1 MNGLTLAEFWDLFW
15 PSLTASLLAGVL
27 CGALG
32 VFVVLRRVAFVSAA
46 LGQVSGLGVALGFLV
61 GSFFGVDPHEQT
73 PLYLDPV
80 VLALVLTGALST
92 VLSLTGRAQRTSP
105 ESAVAFSYLVA
116 AALALV
122 ALASPRIVQEA
133 HEVNDLLFGSTV
145 AVRQEHLVELAVVAF
160 GVLLAGA
167 FYFQDLVFV
176 SFDREMARTL
186 GLPVARLEA
195 GLNLAIGVSVA
206 VATRAVGALPVFGF
220 LVLPAGAALI
230 ASERM
235 GRLPGLSAAISATAS
250 LLGFYLSYVQNWPT
264 GPLMV
269 LCAAASWPLAWGA
282 RKLLTLSR

>member
-1 MNGLTLAEFWDLFW
+1 VNGLSLADFWDLFW
-15 PSLTASLLAGVL
+15 PSLTASALAAVL

-61 GSFFGVDPHEQT
+61 GSFFGVDPHGET

-80 VLALVLTGALST
+80 VMALVLTGALST
-92 VLSLTGRAQRTSP
+92 VLSVTSRAQRTSP

-145 AVRQEHLVELAVVAF
+145 AVRQEHLVELAVVA
-160 GVLLAGA
+160 VLVLSAGT
-167 FYFQDLVFV
+167 FYFRDLVFV

-186 GLPVARLEA
+186 GLPVKRLEA

-220 LVLPAGAALI
+220 LVLPAGAALLT
-230 ASERM
+230 SERM
-235 GRLPGLSAAISATAS
+235 GALPFLSAGLAMASA
-250 LLGFYLSYVQNWPT
+250 LGGFYLSYVQNWPT

-269 LCAAASWPLAWGA
+269 LCAAATWPLAWA
-282 RKLLTLSR
+282 VQRLTRRAG

>member
-1 MNGLTLAEFWDLFW
+1 VNGLSLADFWDLFW
-15 PSLTASLLAGVL
+15 PSLTASALAAVL

-61 GSFFGVDPHEQT
+61 GSFFGVDPHGET

-80 VLALVLTGALST
+80 VMALVLTGALST
-92 VLSLTGRAQRTSP
+92 VLSVTSRAQRTSP

-145 AVRQEHLVELAVVAF
+145 AVRQEHLVELAVVA
-160 GVLLAGA
+160 VLVLSAGT
-167 FYFQDLVFV
+167 FYFRDLVFV

-186 GLPVARLEA
+186 GLPVKRLEA

-220 LVLPAGAALI
+220 LVLPAGAALL

-235 GRLPGLSAAISATAS
+235 GALPFLSAGLAVVSA
-250 LLGFYLSYVQNWPT
+250 LGGFYLSYVQNWPT

-269 LCAAASWPLAWGA
+269 LCAAVTWPLAWGVQ
-282 RKLLTLSR
+282 RLTRRAG

>member
-1 MNGLTLAEFWDLFW
+1 MNGLSLADFWDLFW
-15 PSLTASLLAGVL
+15 PSLTASALAAVL

-61 GSFFGVDPHEQT
+61 GSFFGVDPHGET

-80 VLALVLTGALST
+80 VMALVLTGALST
-92 VLSLTGRAQRTSP
+92 VLSVTSRAQRTSP

-145 AVRQEHLVELAVVAF
+145 AVRQEHLVELAVVA
-160 GVLLAGA
+160 VLVLSAGT
-167 FYFQDLVFV
+167 FYFRDLVFV

-186 GLPVARLEA
+186 GLPVKRLEA

-220 LVLPAGAALI
+220 LVLPAGAALL

-235 GRLPGLSAAISATAS
+235 GALPFLSAGLAVVSA
-250 LLGFYLSYVQNWPT
+250 LGGFYLSYVQNWPT

-269 LCAAASWPLAWGA
+269 LCAAVTWPLAWGVQ
-282 RKLLTLSR
+282 RLTRRAG

>member
-1 MNGLTLAEFWDLFW
+1 MTGLSLADFWYLFW
-15 PSLTASLLAGVL
+15 PSLTASVLAAVL

-61 GSFFGVDPHEQT
+61 GSLFGVDPHGET

-80 VLALVLTGALST
+80 VLALLLTGALST
-92 VLSLTGRAQRTSP
+92 VLSVTSRAQRTSP

-116 AALALV
+116 AALTLV

-145 AVRQEHLVELAVVAF
+145 AVRQEHLVELAVVA
-160 GVLLAGA
+160 VLVLTAGA
-167 FYFQDLVFV
+167 FLFQDLVFV

-186 GLPVARLEA
+186 GLPVGRMEA

-230 ASERM
+230 SSERM
-235 GRLPGLSAAISATAS
+235 GRLPWLSAGISAAAA

-269 LCAAASWPLAWGA
+269 LCTAASWPLAWGERQLSA
-282 RKLLTLSR
+282 R